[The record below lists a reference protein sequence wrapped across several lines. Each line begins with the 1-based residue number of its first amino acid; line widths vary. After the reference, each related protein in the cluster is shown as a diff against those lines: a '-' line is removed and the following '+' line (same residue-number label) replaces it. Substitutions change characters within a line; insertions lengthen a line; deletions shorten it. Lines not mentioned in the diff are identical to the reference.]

1 MNISEVSA
9 RSGLPTKTIR
19 YYDEIGLVC
28 PRRDTNGYRSF
39 CESEIQKLA
48 FLARSRALG
57 FTIDD
62 CRNLLVLWENNNRAS
77 ADVKR
82 IALSHLDAIDRKV
95 HDLVSMRRSLSD
107 LIDTCPGDHRP
118 DCPILKDLASP

>member
-1 MNISEVSA
+1 MNIGEVSA

-19 YYDEIGLVC
+19 YYDEIGLVS
-28 PRRDTNGYRSF
+28 PQRDTNGYRSF
-39 CESEIQKLA
+39 RESEIQKLA
-48 FLARSRALG
+48 FLSRSRALG

-82 IALSHLDAIDRKV
+82 IALSHLDAIDQKV
-95 HDLVSMRRSLSD
+95 GELVSMRRSLSD
-107 LIDTCPGDHRP
+107 LIDMCVGDQRP
-118 DCPILKDLASP
+118 DCPILKDLASS